1 MRLNPKINLRNENM
15 NLTSPNRDS
24 EIQLIKKLNEIEI
37 GLYKVKNSL
46 MLGGICLA
54 LIFTG
59 LGAFFHKLLH

>member
-1 MRLNPKINLRNENM
+1 M

-46 MLGGICLA
+46 ILGGICLA

-59 LGAFFHKLLH
+59 LGAVFHKLLH

>member
-46 MLGGICLA
+46 ILG
-54 LIFTG
+54 
-59 LGAFFHKLLH
+59 

>member
-1 MRLNPKINLRNENM
+1 MRSNSNINPRNESM
-15 NLTSPNRDS
+15 NLTPNRDS

-46 MLGGICLA
+46 ILGGICLA

-59 LGAFFHKLLH
+59 LGAVFHKLLH